1 MKEREITDQEGTSW
15 SCVQAYSGGNGDNT
29 EKAAELTDGDTI
41 PVVCTPSGGAQS
53 VLLQLP
59 QNWMEEMSDQ
69 ELLEAI
75 KADPTPKHAS

>member
-29 EKAAELTDGDTI
+29 EKAAELTDGNTI

-53 VLLQLP
+53 VRLQLA
-59 QNWMEEMSDQ
+59 QDWMEEMSDK

-75 KADPTPKHAS
+75 QADPAYKRAS